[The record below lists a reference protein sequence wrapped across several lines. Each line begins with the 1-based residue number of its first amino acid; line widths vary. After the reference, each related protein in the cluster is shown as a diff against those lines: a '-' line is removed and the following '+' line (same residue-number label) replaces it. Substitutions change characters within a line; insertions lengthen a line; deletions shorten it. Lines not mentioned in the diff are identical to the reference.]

1 MKNSGCRGRPD
12 LSALETARADE
23 AAGRLREAVAGVRD
37 WLTAHPRDPEGL
49 ALMARLALR
58 LGRTEVARDFAGQTL
73 ERDANHREALQ
84 ISASAFRALGD
95 LAEADRI
102 YDRLV
107 GLDPAN
113 PSAWNEKGNIAL
125 ATDRHGVAVDCFRQA
140 LSLIPDH
147 PMITCNLG
155 LALGHAGQHDE
166 ATGVLRELVK
176 RRDSPAEAF
185 DHLSAI
191 TALRGD
197 MPGAEA
203 VQLVGI
209 ERFPDRA
216 RSYLLLA
223 RLRSTISDRDGAA
236 EAFRKCLRLDPGN
249 REAAFVLST
258 MGEGETPETPP
269 DEFYAGLFDYYAD
282 FFEWHL
288 KEKLGYCGHDLI
300 RTSVEGSLGPGRG
313 LLEILDIGCGTGLCG
328 EAVQPWARAV
338 DGMDFAPKMI
348 RQAKRRGLYRQLEAC
363 SALDFLKRTDRRYD
377 LVVAADVFGYIGNP
391 LPLMT
396 AVRSCLRAGGHF
408 CFTAELGDV
417 ARFGMGEHI
426 RYVFHPDFLT
436 TAAAETGFEV
446 MSRDQAVMRHD
457 GDEPIRVEVLLL
469 AARG

>member
-1 MKNSGCRGRPD
+1 MKNSGCRGRPG

-37 WLTAHPRDPEGL
+37 WLAAHPGDPDGL
-49 ALMARLALR
+49 VAMARLALR
-58 LGRTEVARDFAGQTL
+58 LGRAEVARDFAGQTL
-73 ERDANHREALQ
+73 ERDADHREAVQ
-84 ISASAFRALGD
+84 ISAAAFRALGD
-95 LAEADRI
+95 LAQADRM
-102 YDRLV
+102 YDRLLR
-107 GLDPAN
+107 LDPAN
-113 PSAWNEKGNIAL
+113 PSAWNEKGNLAL
-125 ATDRHGVAVDCFRQA
+125 AMDQPATAVDCFRRA
-140 LSLIPDH
+140 LGVIPDH
-147 PMITCNLG
+147 PMISCNLG
-155 LALGHAGQHDE
+155 LALGHAGRHD
-166 ATGVLRELVK
+166 AAAGVLTDLTE
-176 RRDSPAEAF
+176 RRDAPAEAF

-191 TALRGD
+191 AALRGD

-203 VQLVGI
+203 AQLAGI
-209 ERFPDRA
+209 DRFADRA
-216 RSYLLLA
+216 RSHLLLA
-223 RLRSTISDRDGAA
+223 RLRSTTGDREGAA
-236 EAFRKCLRLDPGN
+236 EAFRQCLRLDPEN

-300 RTSVEGSLGPGRG
+300 RASVEGTLGPGQG
-313 LLEILDIGCGTGLCG
+313 ALEVLDVGCGTGLCG
-328 EAVQPWARAV
+328 AAVEPWARAI

-348 RQAKRRGLYRQLEAC
+348 RQATRRGLYRQLEAC
-363 SALDFLKRTDRRYD
+363 SALDFLKRTDCRYD

-396 AVRSCLRAGGHF
+396 AVRSRLKAGGHF

-417 ARFGMGEHI
+417 ARFGMGDHI

-436 TAAAETGFEV
+436 TAADETGFEIL
-446 MSRDQAVMRHD
+446 SRDQAVMRHD

-469 AARG
+469 AARD